1 MNSSGEI
8 RIAPLRGIPEV
19 TPGQDLPAF
28 LTTAIRDAGLGC
40 QSGDVLVV
48 TQKIVSKAEGR
59 VVVLASVE
67 PSPFAVELGAQ
78 VGKDPRQ
85 LEVILRETRRIVR
98 MDRGVMIC
106 ETHHGF
112 VCANAGVDLSNAGGA
127 GLAALLPRDPDA
139 SCATI
144 RAGLKA
150 HLGVAPAVIIS
161 DTWGRPWRD
170 GIVNVAIG
178 VAGMRPLLRY
188 AGQRDP
194 HGYELH
200 ASVVAVADELAA
212 AAELAMGKLLGIPA
226 VLIRGYRYPRGRGSA
241 RALLRSPRRDL
252 FR

>member
-8 RIAPLRGIPEV
+8 RLVPLRGIPEV
-19 TPGQDLPAF
+19 MPGQNLPAH
-28 LTTAIRDAGLGC
+28 LAAAIRDAGLGC
-40 QSGDVLVV
+40 RSGDVLVV

-59 VVVLASVE
+59 LVVLSSVD
-67 PSPFAVELGAQ
+67 PSPFAVELG
-78 VGKDPRQ
+78 VRLSKDPRQ
-85 LEVILRETRRIVR
+85 MEVILQETRRIVR
-98 MDRGVMIC
+98 MDHGVMIC

-112 VCANAGVDLSNAGGA
+112 ICANAGVDLSNAGGP
-127 GLAALLPRDPDA
+127 GVAALLPRDPDA
-139 SCATI
+139 SAATI
-144 RAGLKA
+144 RAGLKT
-150 HLGVAPAVIIS
+150 HLGVAPAVVIT

-188 AGQRDP
+188 AGQQDP

-212 AAELAMGKLLGIPA
+212 AAELAMGKLLAVPA
-226 VLIRGYRYPRGRGSA
+226 VLVRGYDYPRGRGSG
-241 RALLRSPRRDL
+241 RSLLRAPRRDL